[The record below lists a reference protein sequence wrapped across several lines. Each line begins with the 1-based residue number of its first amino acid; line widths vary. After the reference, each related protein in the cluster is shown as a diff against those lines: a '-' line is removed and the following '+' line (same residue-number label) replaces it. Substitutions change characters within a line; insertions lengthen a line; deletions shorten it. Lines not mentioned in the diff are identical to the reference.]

1 MTTVAA
7 SPQRATTT
15 SVGRG
20 SLPLERKLPLLILAV
35 LTLVL
40 ATSLAISNYEVRR
53 TAQLSAGERLTRIS
67 QALASLL
74 EQQTA
79 TRLGAM
85 RRIAL
90 DTAVVSAFATP
101 DREPSLAAKRAMA
114 TITMPGDSLT
124 PPMLWTADGRLISN
138 LRLEQSADIERFRAT
153 LSEQAAPSDSQHI
166 GKLTAMNGHAGMW
179 QSVPVR
185 KDGKLLGFLA
195 QERRFTASPRTLQP
209 FRDLIGGGIDFYIR
223 NASDSVWTQL
233 SGLIVA
239 PPTHVVAFNDSL
251 EVLTKG
257 RRESLASTTAVRGT
271 PFLVTLEQPMDGILA
286 RPRAMIRVLAVLAIV
301 LVVVGGLIAW
311 AMSRQLVR
319 PLTELT
325 GAVEAIAQGE
335 YSKRVKGGHG
345 DEIGRL
351 GSAFNRMAEQVQDAS
366 LKSSRA
372 VEQLTKSV
380 TTQQFLADASRLL
393 SMSLSDQNLLADVTR
408 LCVPT
413 IADYCSVH
421 LADDDGA
428 IRRVETAHRDVDKL
442 EPVRALLTHY
452 RYRLDGPGEVPS
464 VIRSQLPLIVP
475 KIDLASTLATAPDEE
490 TQALLRIVRPTSF
503 LCVPLV
509 ARGRSVGAISLTMT
523 DSGRTYTPDDMNLAM
538 ELARRAAVAVDNALI
553 YRRSLALR
561 LEAEAASSAKSDFL
575 AKMSHEFRT
584 PINAMVG
591 YAELLEMGI
600 SGPVTMSQAKQLARI
615 RVSGEH
621 LTGLVNE
628 ILDFAKIE
636 AGGMRIEAANG
647 IASDAVDAALAL
659 IRPQAVNKGVEV
671 DSAAANG
678 DRVEY
683 VGDPQ
688 RVRQVLTNLLS
699 NAVKFTPSGGKV
711 LVRWSF
717 GERPDVGA
725 IDGTVHWAAI
735 AVEDTGVGISPTDM
749 DRVFDPFVQV
759 DEGYTRAQ
767 GGTGLGLA
775 ISRKLAEMMGGAIT
789 VESTL
794 GQGSRFTL
802 WLPSPDS
809 CNTTVA

>member
-1 MTTVAA
+1 MTTAA
-7 SPQRATTT
+7 ESPERRTT
-15 SVGRG
+15 SVEGRA
-20 SLPLERKLPLLILAV
+20 SLPIERKLPLLILAI

-40 ATSLAISNYEVRR
+40 ATSLAISYYEVRR
-53 TAQLSAGERLTRIS
+53 SAQVSAGERLTRLS
-67 QALASLL
+67 RSLASLM
-74 EQQTA
+74 EQQITG
-79 TRLGAM
+79 RLTAM
-85 RRIAL
+85 RRVAL
-90 DTAVVSAFATP
+90 DTNVQNAFATP
-101 DREPSLAAKRAMA
+101 DREPSVAAKRAMLS
-114 TITMPGDSLT
+114 IMMPSDSLT
-124 PPMLWTADGRLISN
+124 PITLWTASGRLIGT
-138 LRLEQSADIERFRAT
+138 LRLEQAADVERFRAT
-153 LSEQAAPSDSQHI
+153 LAEQIATSDSQHVT
-166 GKLTAMNGHAGMW
+166 KLTSMNGHAGSW
-179 QSVPVR
+179 QSVPVH
-185 KDGKLLGFLA
+185 KDGQLLGFLA

-209 FRDLIGGGIDFYIR
+209 FRDLIGNGIDFYIR
-223 NASDSVWTQL
+223 NAGDSLWTQL
-233 SGLIVA
+233 SGLIV
-239 PPTHVVAFNDSL
+239 PPPARTAEFGDTL
-251 EVLTKG
+251 EVLTTAG
-257 RRESLASTTAVRGT
+257 RDNLASTTPVRGT
-271 PFLVTLEQPMDGILA
+271 PFVVTLEQPMDDILA
-286 RPRAMIRVLAVLAIV
+286 RPRAMIRVLAVLAVV
-301 LVVVGGLIAW
+301 LVVVGGLVAW
-311 AMSRQLVR
+311 VMSRQIVR

-325 GAVEAIAQGE
+325 GAVESFAHGE
-335 YSKRVKGGHG
+335 YSKRVHGGDG

-351 GSAFNRMAEQVQDAS
+351 GSAFNRMAEQVEDAS

-380 TTQQFLADASRLL
+380 ATQQFLADASRLL
-393 SMSLSDQNLLADVTR
+393 SMSLSDQNLLTDVAR
-408 LCVPT
+408 FCVPT
-413 IADYCSVH
+413 IADYCSIH
-421 LADDDGA
+421 LADDDGTV
-428 IRRVETAHRDVDKL
+428 RRVETTHRDPEKL
-442 EPVRALLTHY
+442 EALRALLGHY
-452 RYRLDGPGEVPS
+452 SYRLDGPGEVPG

-475 KIDLASTLATAPDEE
+475 RIDHTTTLSTAPDEE
-490 TQALLRIVRPTSF
+490 TRALLHIVRPTSY

-523 DSGRTYTPDDMNLAM
+523 DSGRTYTPEDMNLAM
-538 ELARRAAVAVDNALI
+538 ELARRTAVAVDNALI

-561 LEAEAASSAKSDFL
+561 LEAEAASNAKSDFL

-600 SGPVTMSQAKQLARI
+600 SGPVTLAQAKQLARI

-647 IASDAVDAALAL
+647 TASDAVDAALAL
-659 IRPQAVNKGVEV
+659 IRPQAVNKGVEL
-671 DSAAANG
+671 DSKPVNG

-711 LVRWSF
+711 SVRWSF
-717 GERPDVGA
+717 GERP
-725 IDGTVHWAAI
+725 GTGPVANVPHWASI

-809 CNTTVA
+809 CTTTVA